1 MGAVNAVVTGLYAEV
16 EAVIPEYK
24 KAAHVWIREKNTDKK
39 PTIAVRPGS
48 GASTAGTNRA
58 VTIDQSFEL
67 ELTRTWKPQA
77 GLKGTDLDAQILQM
91 QEDHEKVWKKIFQ
104 RRFNADPSVVLVVSA
119 FDISSP
125 EVDNE
130 NNTVSLLVT
139 YQVVYRSETT

>member
-1 MGAVNAVVTGLYAEV
+1 MGAVDAVVTGLYVEA

-24 KAAHVWIREKNTDKK
+24 KAPHVWLREKNTDKK
-39 PTIAVRPGS
+39 PLIAVRPGS
-48 GASTAGTNRA
+48 GASTSGTNRA
-58 VTIDQSFEL
+58 VTIDQSFEV

-77 GLKGTDLDAQILQM
+77 GLKGSDLDAQILQM
-91 QEDHEKVWKKIFQ
+91 QEDQEKVWRRIFQ
-104 RRFNADPSVVLVVSA
+104 RRFNAEPSVVLVVSA